1 MENKKVILGQFY
13 TSEKVAK
20 FMLSLITKD
29 KKAKVLESGFG
40 SGVFLKCLTEE
51 GFSNITGYDI
61 DEENYVNARKT
72 FGDSIKLVHQDYL
85 KSPIDDKYDV
95 IIGNPPYVSWNR
107 ILPEVR
113 ANLANN
119 VFWRLY
125 SNGEWDLLYAF
136 IIWSIEKLNEN
147 GELIYIVPFNW
158 FNATYAASLRDYL
171 ISNGVFEVIN
181 HFGEYKLFADCAPN
195 NIIFR
200 YRKETKN
207 NSHQKSIF
215 ISDFYGKKGD
225 ISEILNTIQINQKT
239 MIDINSFFED
249 ETKTLKIYHSQQ
261 FSKGK
266 AWYLGS
272 PRDKIFTEMIEGKT
286 QKVTLGDYFHVAV
299 GLVSGFD
306 NAFKIDDQF
315 YQQLLTKEKDLV
327 KPFVKASNCGEY
339 VTNGT
344 ENYIFTEN
352 INSEEELNNYPT
364 IKNHLEKYKQDLLA
378 RYMSKSKPWWKWA
391 TIRNFEIHKKYEH
404 KSKIFVPCM
413 DRSKISRFGISL
425 NLGWG
430 AGDVLSISSK
440 SDDSNFIFYCLAWLN
455 SDFINKWYRIKGAK
469 SGHRIKYTQAY
480 VSKIPFL
487 LPNEKKA
494 NENELYNQ
502 IVKNTKFILTQNN
515 FNLLRETNDRLFTD
529 LLNEK

>member
-13 TSEKVAK
+13 TSDKVAK

-40 SGVFLKCLTEE
+40 SCVFLKCLVEE
-51 GFSNITGYDI
+51 GYSNITGYDI
-61 DEENYVNARKT
+61 DEENYINARKN
-72 FGDSIKLVHQDYL
+72 FSDSINLYNQDYL

-113 ANLANN
+113 ANLTTSL
-119 VFWRLY
+119 FWKLY

-158 FNATYAASLRDYL
+158 FNATFAASLRDYMVE
-171 ISNGVFEVIN
+171 NGVFEVIN

-200 YRKETKN
+200 YRKESKN
-207 NSHQKSIF
+207 SGYQKSIF
-215 ISDFYGKKGD
+215 VSDFYGKTGD
-225 ISEILNTIQINQKT
+225 IGEILNTIHRHQNKKINET
-239 MIDINSFFED
+239 SFFED
-249 ETKTLKIYHSQQ
+249 ETKTLKIYLSPQ

-272 PRDKIFTEMIEGKT
+272 PNDKNFTEMIEKKT
-286 QKVTLGDYFHVAV
+286 MGVSLGDYFHVAV

-306 NAFKIDDQF
+306 YAFKIDEQF
-315 YQQLLTKEKDLV
+315 YQRLSPKEKELI
-327 KPFVKASNCGEY
+327 KPFVKASNCREY
-339 VTNGT
+339 ITEGT
-344 ENYIFTEN
+344 ENFIFTEN
-352 INSEEELNNYPT
+352 INSEDDLNNYPI
-364 IKNHLEKYKQDLLA
+364 IKKHLENYKQELLS

-391 TIRNFEIHKKYEH
+391 TIRNFEIHKKFEH

-413 DRSKISRFGISL
+413 DRSKISRFGISI

-440 SDDSNFIFYCLAWLN
+440 SDDPKFIFYCLAWLN
-455 SDFINKWYRIKGAK
+455 SSFINKWYRIKGAK

-487 LPNEKKA
+487 LPNLK
-494 NENELYNQ
+494 NDLENILYNR
-502 IVKNTKFILTQNN
+502 IVKNTENILNQND
-515 FNLLRETNDRLFTD
+515 FNQLRDSNDRLFTD
-529 LLNEK
+529 LINGM